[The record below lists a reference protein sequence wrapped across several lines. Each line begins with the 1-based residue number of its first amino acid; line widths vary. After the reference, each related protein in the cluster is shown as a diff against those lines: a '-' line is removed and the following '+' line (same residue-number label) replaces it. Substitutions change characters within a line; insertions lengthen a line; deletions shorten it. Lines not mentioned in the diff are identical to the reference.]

1 MNERARLN
9 EQVPLDEQA
18 APNEWEP
25 LRIEHRPNGVAVLTF
40 DNPDKRNPMTGRLTA
55 QWRRAMRS
63 LRQDPDLRAV
73 VITGTGPA
81 FCSGADLGELADQ
94 HGQSLPGTR
103 AQLSDFYRTWLAVRD
118 LSVPTVAAVNG
129 HAVGA
134 GLALALAC
142 DLRYAAAEAKLGAPF
157 VRLGLHPG
165 MATTA
170 LLAEAV
176 GPSRARELLLT
187 GRLISGARAATIGMV
202 HEALPADQ
210 VLRAALDVADEIAAA
225 APLAVR
231 LTKSGLAQ
239 GQPTVERAL
248 TWEGL
253 AQPVTTTTD
262 DFREGVQ
269 ARRER
274 RRPHFTGA

>member
-1 MNERARLN
+1 MT
-9 EQVPLDEQA
+9 EQPPLDEQA
-18 APNEWEP
+18 APHEREP
-25 LRIEHRPNGVAVLTF
+25 LRVEHRPNGVTVLTF
-40 DNPDKRNPMTGRLTA
+40 DNPDRRNPMTGRLTA

-63 LRQDPDLRAV
+63 LRQAPDLRAV

-94 HGQSLPGTR
+94 HGQGLSGTR

-118 LSVPTVAAVNG
+118 LPVPTVAAVNG

-176 GPSRARELLLT
+176 GPARARELLLT
-187 GRLISGARAATIGMV
+187 GRLISGARAAALGMV
-202 HEALPADQ
+202 HEALPADR
-210 VLRAALDVADEIAAA
+210 VLPAALDVADEIAAA

-248 TWEGL
+248 AWEAL

-274 RRPHFTGA
+274 RHPHFTGA

>member
-1 MNERARLN
+1 MNE
-9 EQVPLDEQA
+9 QPPLD
-18 APNEWEP
+18 APDAPDEREP

-40 DNPDKRNPMTGRLTA
+40 DDPARRNPMSARLTA

-63 LRQDPDLRAV
+63 LRQDTELRAV
-73 VITGTGPA
+73 VVTGTGPA

-94 HGQSLPGTR
+94 HGRGLTDAR
-103 AQLSDFYRTWLAVRD
+103 DRLSDFYRTWLAVRD
-118 LSVPTVAAVNG
+118 LPVPTVAAVNG

-176 GPSRARELLLT
+176 GPARARELLLT
-187 GRLISGARAATIGMV
+187 GRLISGARAADLGMV

-231 LTKSGLAQ
+231 LTRSGLAQ
-239 GQPTVERAL
+239 GQPTVEQAL
-248 TWEGL
+248 AWEGL
-253 AQPVTTTTD
+253 AQSVTTTTD
-262 DFREGVQ
+262 DFREGVR
-269 ARRER
+269 ARREH

>member
-1 MNERARLN
+1 MNE
-9 EQVPLDEQA
+9 QPPLDEPT
-18 APNEWEP
+18 APDARTTPGDREP
-25 LRIEHRPNGVAVLTF
+25 LRIEHRPNGVTVLTF
-40 DNPDKRNPMTGRLTA
+40 SRPATRNPMTARLTA
-55 QWRRAMRS
+55 QWRQAMRS
-63 LRQDPDLRAV
+63 LRRTPELRAV

-81 FCSGADLGELADQ
+81 FCSGADLGELADR
-94 HGQSLPGTR
+94 HGQDLPDAR
-103 AQLSDFYRTWLAVRD
+103 DRLSDFYRTWLAVRD
-118 LSVPTVAAVNG
+118 LPVPTVAAVNG

-142 DLRYAAAEAKLGAPF
+142 DLRYAAAEARLGAPF
-157 VRLGLHPG
+157 VHLGLHPG

-176 GPSRARELLLT
+176 GPARARELLLT
-187 GRLISGARAATIGMV
+187 GRLISGARAAALGMV
-202 HEALPADQ
+202 HEALPAGQ
-210 VLRAALDVADEIAAA
+210 VLRAALDTADEIAAA

-239 GQPTVERAL
+239 GQLTVEQAL

-253 AQPVTTTTD
+253 AQAVTTTTD
-262 DFREGVQ
+262 DFREGVR

-274 RRPHFTGA
+274 RRPRFTGA

>member
-1 MNERARLN
+1 
-9 EQVPLDEQA
+9 
-18 APNEWEP
+18 
-25 LRIEHRPNGVAVLTF
+25 
-40 DNPDKRNPMTGRLTA
+40 
-55 QWRRAMRS
+55 
-63 LRQDPDLRAV
+63 
-73 VITGTGPA
+73 
-81 FCSGADLGELADQ
+81 
-94 HGQSLPGTR
+94 
-103 AQLSDFYRTWLAVRD
+103 
-118 LSVPTVAAVNG
+118 
-129 HAVGA
+129 
-134 GLALALAC
+134 
-142 DLRYAAAEAKLGAPF
+142 
-157 VRLGLHPG
+157 

>member
-1 MNERARLN
+1 MT
-9 EQVPLDEQA
+9 EQPPLGEQA
-18 APNEWEP
+18 APHEREP
-25 LRIEHRPNGVAVLTF
+25 LRVEHRPNGVTVLTF
-40 DNPDKRNPMTGRLTA
+40 DNPDRRNPMTGRLTA

-63 LRQDPDLRAV
+63 LRQSPDLRAV

-81 FCSGADLGELADQ
+81 FCSGADLGELANQ
-94 HGQSLPGTR
+94 HGQGLSGTR

-118 LSVPTVAAVNG
+118 LPVPTVAAVNG

-176 GPSRARELLLT
+176 GPARARELLLT
-187 GRLISGARAATIGMV
+187 GRLISGARAAALGMV
-202 HEALPADQ
+202 HEALPADR
-210 VLRAALDVADEIAAA
+210 VLPAALDVADEIAAA

-248 TWEGL
+248 AWEAL

-274 RRPHFTGA
+274 RHPHFTGA

>member
-1 MNERARLN
+1 MNEQA
-9 EQVPLDEQA
+9 PLDEQA
-18 APNEWEP
+18 APHAGEP
-25 LRIEHRPNGVAVLTF
+25 LRVEHRPNGVTVLTF

-81 FCSGADLGELADQ
+81 FCSGADLGELADR
-94 HGQSLPGTR
+94 HGRPLSGTR
-103 AQLSDFYRTWLAVRD
+103 AQLSDFYRTWLTVRD

-262 DFREGVQ
+262 DFREGIQ

>member
-1 MNERARLN
+1 MNEQAPLN
-9 EQVPLDEQA
+9 EQA
-18 APNEWEP
+18 ASHEREP
-25 LRIEHRPNGVAVLTF
+25 LRVEHRPNGVTVLTF
-40 DNPDKRNPMTGRLTA
+40 DNPDRRNPMTGRLTA

-63 LRQDPDLRAV
+63 LRQAPDLRAV

-94 HGQSLPGTR
+94 HGQGFAGAR

-118 LSVPTVAAVNG
+118 LPVPTVAAVNG

-176 GPSRARELLLT
+176 GPARARELLLT

-210 VLRAALDVADEIAAA
+210 VLPAALDVADEIAAA

-248 TWEGL
+248 AWEAL

-262 DFREGVQ
+262 DFREGIQ

-274 RRPHFTGA
+274 RHPHFTGA

>member
-1 MNERARLN
+1 MNEQA
-9 EQVPLDEQA
+9 PLDEQA
-18 APNEWEP
+18 APNEPEP
-25 LRIEHRPNGVAVLTF
+25 LRVEHRPNGVTVLTF

-63 LRQDPDLRAV
+63 LRQEPDLRAV

-81 FCSGADLGELADQ
+81 FCSGADLGELADR
-94 HGQSLPGTR
+94 HGQGLPGTR
-103 AQLSDFYRTWLAVRD
+103 ARLSDFYRTWLAVRD
-118 LSVPTVAAVNG
+118 LPVPTVAAVNG

-170 LLAEAV
+170 LLTEAV

-187 GRLISGARAATIGMV
+187 GRLISGARAAAIGMV
-202 HEALPADQ
+202 HEALPADR
-210 VLRAALDVADEIAAA
+210 VLRTALDVADEIAAA

-239 GQPTVERAL
+239 GQPTVEQAL
-248 TWEGL
+248 TWGGL
-253 AQPVTTTTD
+253 AQSVTTTTD

>member
-1 MNERARLN
+1 MT
-9 EQVPLDEQA
+9 EQPPLDEQA
-18 APNEWEP
+18 APHEREP
-25 LRIEHRPNGVAVLTF
+25 LRVEHRPNGVTVLTF
-40 DNPDKRNPMTGRLTA
+40 DNPDRRNPMTGRLTA
-55 QWRRAMRS
+55 QWQRAMQS
-63 LRQDPDLRAV
+63 LRQAPDLRAV

-81 FCSGADLGELADQ
+81 FCSGADLGELANQ
-94 HGQSLPGTR
+94 HGQGLSGTR

-118 LSVPTVAAVNG
+118 LPVPTVAAVNG

-170 LLAEAV
+170 LLAEAA
-176 GPSRARELLLT
+176 GPARARELLLT
-187 GRLISGARAATIGMV
+187 GRLISGTRAATLGMV
-202 HEALPADQ
+202 HEALPADR
-210 VLRAALDVADEIAAA
+210 VLPAALDVADEIAAA

-239 GQPTVERAL
+239 GQPTVEQAL
-248 TWEGL
+248 AWEAL

-274 RRPHFTGA
+274 RHPHFTGA

>member
-1 MNERARLN
+1 MNEQA
-9 EQVPLDEQA
+9 PLDEQA
-18 APNEWEP
+18 APNAWEP
-25 LRIEHRPNGVAVLTF
+25 LRVEHRPNGVTVLTF

-63 LRQDPDLRAV
+63 LRQDPDLRAL

-81 FCSGADLGELADQ
+81 FCSGADLGELADR
-94 HGQSLPGTR
+94 HGQPLSGTR
-103 AQLSDFYRTWLAVRD
+103 AQLSDFYRTWLTVRD

-253 AQPVTTTTD
+253 AQSVTTTTD

>member
-1 MNERARLN
+1 MT
-9 EQVPLDEQA
+9 EQPPQDEQA
-18 APNEWEP
+18 APHEWEP
-25 LRIEHRPNGVAVLTF
+25 LRVEHRPNGVTVLTF
-40 DNPDKRNPMTGRLTA
+40 DNPDRRNPMTGRLTA

-63 LRQDPDLRAV
+63 LRQAPDLRAV

-94 HGQSLPGTR
+94 HGQGLSGTR

-118 LSVPTVAAVNG
+118 LPVPTVAAVNG

-176 GPSRARELLLT
+176 GPARARELLLT
-187 GRLISGARAATIGMV
+187 GRLISGARAAALGMV
-202 HEALPADQ
+202 HEALPADR
-210 VLRAALDVADEIAAA
+210 VLPAALDVADEIAAA

-248 TWEGL
+248 AWEAL

-274 RRPHFTGA
+274 RHPHFTGA

>member
-1 MNERARLN
+1 MNEQA
-9 EQVPLDEQA
+9 PLDEQA
-18 APNEWEP
+18 APTEPEP
-25 LRIEHRPNGVAVLTF
+25 LRVEHRPNGVTVLTF

-63 LRQDPDLRAV
+63 LRQEPDLRAV

-81 FCSGADLGELADQ
+81 FCSGADLGELADR
-94 HGQSLPGTR
+94 HGQGLPGTR
-103 AQLSDFYRTWLAVRD
+103 ARLSDFYRTWLAVRD
-118 LSVPTVAAVNG
+118 LPVPTVAAVNG

-170 LLAEAV
+170 LLTEAV

-187 GRLISGARAATIGMV
+187 GRLISGARAAAIGMV
-202 HEALPADQ
+202 HEALPADR
-210 VLRAALDVADEIAAA
+210 VLRTALDVADEIAAA

-239 GQPTVERAL
+239 GQPTVEQAL

-253 AQPVTTTTD
+253 AQSVTTTTD

>member
-1 MNERARLN
+1 MT
-9 EQVPLDEQA
+9 EQPPQDEQA
-18 APNEWEP
+18 APHEREP
-25 LRIEHRPNGVAVLTF
+25 LRVEHRPNGVTVLTF
-40 DNPDKRNPMTGRLTA
+40 DNPDRRNPMTGRLTA

-63 LRQDPDLRAV
+63 LRQAPDLRAV

-94 HGQSLPGTR
+94 HGQGLSGTR

-118 LSVPTVAAVNG
+118 LPVPTVAAVNG

-176 GPSRARELLLT
+176 GPARARELLLT
-187 GRLISGARAATIGMV
+187 GRLISGARAAALGMV
-202 HEALPADQ
+202 HEALPADR
-210 VLRAALDVADEIAAA
+210 VLPAALDVADEIAAA

-248 TWEGL
+248 AWEAL
-253 AQPVTTTTD
+253 AQPVTTATD

-274 RRPHFTGA
+274 RHPHFTGA

>member
-1 MNERARLN
+1 MH
-9 EQVPLDEQA
+9 EQAPLDEQA
-18 APNEWEP
+18 APNEREP
-25 LRIEHRPNGVAVLTF
+25 LRVEHRPNGVTVLTF

-81 FCSGADLGELADQ
+81 FCSGADLGELADR
-94 HGQSLPGTR
+94 HGQGLPGTR
-103 AQLSDFYRTWLAVRD
+103 AQLSDFYRTWLTVRD
-118 LSVPTVAAVNG
+118 LPVPTVAALNG

-176 GPSRARELLLT
+176 GPPRARELLLT

-202 HEALPADQ
+202 NEALPAEQ

-248 TWEGL
+248 TWEAL

-262 DFREGVQ
+262 DFREGIQ
-269 ARRER
+269 ARREH

>member
-1 MNERARLN
+1 MNEQA
-9 EQVPLDEQA
+9 PLDEQA
-18 APNEWEP
+18 APNEREP
-25 LRIEHRPNGVAVLTF
+25 LRVEHRPNGVTVVTF
-40 DNPDKRNPMTGRLTA
+40 DNPAKRNPMTGRLTA

-63 LRQDPDLRAV
+63 LCQDPDLRAV

-81 FCSGADLGELADQ
+81 FCSGADLGELADR
-94 HGQSLPGTR
+94 HGRGLPGTR
-103 AQLSDFYRTWLAVRD
+103 ARLSDFYRTWLTVRD
-118 LSVPTVAAVNG
+118 LPVPTVAAVNG

-157 VRLGLHPG
+157 VQLGLHPG

-176 GPSRARELLLT
+176 GPPRARELLLT

-239 GQPTVERAL
+239 GQPTVEGAL

-262 DFREGVQ
+262 DFREGIQ

>member
-1 MNERARLN
+1 MNEQA
-9 EQVPLDEQA
+9 PLDEQA
-18 APNEWEP
+18 APNEPEP
-25 LRIEHRPNGVAVLTF
+25 LRVEHRPNGVTVLTF

-63 LRQDPDLRAV
+63 LRQEPDLRAV

-81 FCSGADLGELADQ
+81 FCSGADLGELADR
-94 HGQSLPGTR
+94 HGQGLPGTR
-103 AQLSDFYRTWLAVRD
+103 ARLSDFYRTWLAVRD
-118 LSVPTVAAVNG
+118 LPVPTVAAVNG

-170 LLAEAV
+170 LLTEAV

-187 GRLISGARAATIGMV
+187 GRLISGARAAAIGMV
-202 HEALPADQ
+202 HEALPADR
-210 VLRAALDVADEIAAA
+210 VLRTALDVADEIAAA

-239 GQPTVERAL
+239 GQPTVEQAL

-253 AQPVTTTTD
+253 AQSVTTTTD

>member
-1 MNERARLN
+1 MNEQA
-9 EQVPLDEQA
+9 PLDEQA
-18 APNEWEP
+18 APHAGEP
-25 LRIEHRPNGVAVLTF
+25 LRVEHRPNGVTVLTF

-81 FCSGADLGELADQ
+81 FCSGADLGELADR
-94 HGQSLPGTR
+94 HGQPLSGTR
-103 AQLSDFYRTWLAVRD
+103 AQLSDFYRTWLTVRD

-262 DFREGVQ
+262 DFREGIQ

>member
-1 MNERARLN
+1 MT
-9 EQVPLDEQA
+9 EQPPQDEQA
-18 APNEWEP
+18 APHEREP
-25 LRIEHRPNGVAVLTF
+25 LRVEHRPNGVTVLTF
-40 DNPDKRNPMTGRLTA
+40 DNPDRRNPMTGRLTA

-63 LRQDPDLRAV
+63 LRQAPDLRAV

-94 HGQSLPGTR
+94 HGQGLSGTR

-118 LSVPTVAAVNG
+118 LPVPTVAAVNG

-176 GPSRARELLLT
+176 GPARARELLLT
-187 GRLISGARAATIGMV
+187 GRLISGARAAALGMV
-202 HEALPADQ
+202 HEALPADR
-210 VLRAALDVADEIAAA
+210 VLPAALDVADEIAAA

-248 TWEGL
+248 AWEAL

-274 RRPHFTGA
+274 RHPHFTGA

>member
-1 MNERARLN
+1 MT
-9 EQVPLDEQA
+9 EQPPLDEQA
-18 APNEWEP
+18 APHEPEP
-25 LRIEHRPNGVAVLTF
+25 LRVEHRPNGVTVLTF
-40 DNPDKRNPMTGRLTA
+40 DNPDRRNPMTGRLTA

-63 LRQDPDLRAV
+63 LRQAPDLRAV

-81 FCSGADLGELADQ
+81 FCSGADLGELANQ
-94 HGQSLPGTR
+94 HGQGLSGTR

-118 LSVPTVAAVNG
+118 LPVPTVAAVNG

-176 GPSRARELLLT
+176 GPARARELLLT
-187 GRLISGARAATIGMV
+187 GRLISGARAAALGMV
-202 HEALPADQ
+202 HEALPADR
-210 VLRAALDVADEIAAA
+210 VLPAALDVADEIAAA

-239 GQPTVERAL
+239 GQPTVEQAL
-248 TWEGL
+248 AWEAL

-274 RRPHFTGA
+274 RHPHFTGA